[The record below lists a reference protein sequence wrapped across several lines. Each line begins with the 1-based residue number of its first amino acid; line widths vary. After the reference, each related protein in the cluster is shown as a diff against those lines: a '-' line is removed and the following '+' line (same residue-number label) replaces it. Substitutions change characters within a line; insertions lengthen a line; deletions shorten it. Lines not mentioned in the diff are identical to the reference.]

1 MGRWIHDHGKIKI
14 ESNFQHFT
22 ESCCASIQCHE
33 FLLSPNFCN
42 FINFT
47 WNHLRWD
54 KFFAQ
59 NHDKLGKSLFMDFI
73 FHANAEKWN
82 QVNAQ
87 FTEILV
93 TTVVYILKM
102 LLKLQ
107 KSLILRVL
115 AKILD
120 IFGPNMTHFKKTLC
134 VCVLLSESESNLSHK
149 GKFRDPTISRKNP
162 HEPMA
167 KTVTLPAIEMICIR
181 RCVGRSITWF
191 YSYDCKKVPH
201 LKNWCH
207 RRSIQLFSNHIQ

>member
-149 GKFRDPTISRKNP
+149 GKFRDPTISRKKSSWT
-162 HEPMA
+162 HGEDGH
-167 KTVTLPAIEMICIR
+167 TT
-181 RCVGRSITWF
+181 S
-191 YSYDCKKVPH
+191 
-201 LKNWCH
+201 NWDDMHSAVCWKEH
-207 RRSIQLFSNHIQ
+207 HMVLLIWLQKSATP